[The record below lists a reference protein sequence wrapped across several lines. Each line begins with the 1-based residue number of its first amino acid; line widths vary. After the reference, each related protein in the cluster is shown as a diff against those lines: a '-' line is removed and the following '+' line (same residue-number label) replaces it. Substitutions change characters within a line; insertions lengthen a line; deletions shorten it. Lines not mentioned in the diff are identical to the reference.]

1 MLVKKP
7 DPARIFSYCHK
18 NNASNYDDTSVVKK
32 IEELIVNG
40 VIDQNYKI
48 NNPETESDKN
58 QLQGDARESDQTSS
72 NISKLSIPI
81 QHDTLPDITP
91 TSPTLISTD
100 HQQNKPNDSEN
111 PDFSTTIMQPSQ
123 LLTPTA
129 ENEAYH
135 NYTYI
140 QCQIDLLRE
149 RIEESFKE
157 NVDFKNDINKRL
169 QLKSMRDR
177 DDVNIL
183 YEQITLLERENS
195 CFKNEIKNQ

>member
-1 MLVKKP
+1 MEKQILKAIAHIKNVSKKNP

-18 NNASNYDDTSVVKK
+18 NSASNYDYTSVVKK

-58 QLQGDARESDQTSS
+58 QQQEDARESDQTSS
-72 NISKLSIPI
+72 NISILSIPI

-91 TSPTLISTD
+91 TSPTLTSTD
-100 HQQNKPNDSEN
+100 HQQNKSNDSEN

-129 ENEAYH
+129 ENETSQLHIHSMPNRFVA
-135 NYTYI
+135 
-140 QCQIDLLRE
+140 R
-149 RIEESFKE
+149 
-157 NVDFKNDINKRL
+157 KN
-169 QLKSMRDR
+169 
-177 DDVNIL
+177 
-183 YEQITLLERENS
+183 
-195 CFKNEIKNQ
+195 